1 MQTTGLLT
9 LALSANC
16 GSPRS
21 VGVLYEGIDE
31 CLNDEAKRL
40 NIAPKSKGWYSIV
53 ENGILVVKPRTNKT
67 AAERRAKKNK
77 SSFWTR
83 RAAVV

>member
-1 MQTTGLLT
+1 MEEIKKIRR
-9 LALSANC
+9 A
-16 GSPRS
+16 
-21 VGVLYEGIDE
+21 
-31 CLNDEAKRL
+31 
-40 NIAPKSKGWYSIV
+40 APKDKGWYSIV
-53 ENGILVVKPRTNKT
+53 ENGILVTKPRTNKT